1 MLDPE
6 SADSRIARVRN
17 EGMLDSTNVVL
28 AVLLSDPT
36 SGQPNGGAAVA
47 VGGVPRVFVRP
58 LKYIFAV
65 DICSTCPRG
74 S

>member
-1 MLDPE
+1 MKE
-6 SADSRIARVRN
+6 FAGSF
-17 EGMLDSTNVVL
+17 LDSTNVVL

-47 VGGVPRVFVRP
+47 VGGVATSLCAT
-58 LKYIFAV
+58 LKVYFRG
-65 DICSTCPRG
+65 ICSTCPRG